1 MPLLNTTIETR
12 ALGESEVQVEC
23 RLNSKST
30 TSTVIIRQ
38 EAIALQVKSP
48 EQVCAASQVWLA
60 LGQVWLAVNQIEGA
74 IICAKAGLEEVGHDY
89 APPYIEDDTELKL
102 LLAEKR
108 IEKGHLKDGANMM
121 LRVLENRLLLHS
133 KRHQKALP
141 TLPNS
146 HPDSPTSS
154 PQAAV

>member
-1 MPLLNTTIETR
+1 MQTAQNDS
-12 ALGESEVQVEC
+12 GFDQ
-23 RLNSKST
+23 
-30 TSTVIIRQ
+30 IISHN
-38 EAIALQVKSP
+38 LKP
-48 EQVCAASQVWLA
+48 ASAPLA

-89 APPYIEDDTELKL
+89 APLYIEDDTELKL

-133 KRHQKALP
+133 KRHQKA
-141 TLPNS
+141 
-146 HPDSPTSS
+146 
-154 PQAAV
+154 